1 MPRASKYETY
11 VKPHLED
18 IRKWVL
24 DLNEKQIA
32 EKLGITQAS
41 LENYKKKYPELAE
54 VLIKGRQDLVLDL
67 KDSLRKKARGFYY
80 TETKTTIK
88 DENGKKTKYI
98 EKHEKYAQPDTGAIH
113 LLLKNL
119 DEEWHNDDAFQM
131 EMKRLQAEL
140 DRDRLEAQKWS

>member
-41 LENYKKKYPELAE
+41 LENYKKKFPELAE
-54 VLIKGRQDLVLDL
+54 ALIKGRQDLVLDL

-119 DEEWHNDDAFQM
+119 DEEWHNDDAVTIEFKKMQ
-131 EMKRLQAEL
+131 QEL
-140 DRDRLEAQKWS
+140 DKERLEMQRW